1 VVDLS
6 RQVSDREAFGLVAV
20 ASGFVAG
27 VLLLPS
33 SQSPLAL
40 SGLVALVAFALLL
53 EVELP
58 WGGTVSM
65 GHAVVIAFAG
75 RLSVTDFLVV
85 VGLAFALILLPQIR
99 RYGPL
104 QGFMGIGVLGAAAGA
119 GLLGRLVANALV
131 STWSVDHRTAV
142 VAPVVLAGVA
152 YIAVVLALQYSLP
165 AGGRRLRGWR
175 SAVNVYASLLCA
187 AVLLALASERSTALG
202 AVTLVPLL
210 ILRFSFRRYFD
221 ARQTYLQTTQALSMI
236 PEVAGL
242 TPLGHGE
249 RTAVYAGALAEWLEF
264 SPPQIDAVA
273 TLARLHHIGQIAYP
287 DFPDRPYGPNDEER
301 RLVGEAGTDIL
312 AGTGFL
318 KEVAPLVAALHS
330 GAPSE
335 ITPIQALVR
344 VASTLDDLVGP
355 DPSGLSDAVV
365 GLLARH
371 ETGIERTVALKLA
384 QLCDAHPEVAERAV
398 AAGSSSAAAGAQLV
412 HNAVR

>member
-1 VVDLS
+1 VES
-6 RQVSDREAFGLVAV
+6 REQVSDRDAFGLVAV

-33 SQSPLAL
+33 SQPPLAL
-40 SGLVALVAFALLL
+40 GGLVALVAFALLL

-75 RLSVTDFLVV
+75 RLSVPDFLVV
-85 VGLAFALILLPQIR
+85 VGLAFALILLPQMR
-99 RYGPL
+99 RHGPL
-104 QGFMGIGVLGAAAGA
+104 RGLAAIVVLVAAAGA
-119 GLLGRLVANALV
+119 GLLGRLAGNALV

-152 YIAVVLALQYSLP
+152 YIGVVLVLQFVVP
-165 AGGRRLRGWR
+165 AIGGRPRGLR
-175 SAVNVYASLLCA
+175 SAINVYASLLCA
-187 AVLLALASERSTALG
+187 AVLLALAAERSTALG
-202 AVTLVPLL
+202 VVTLVPLL

-221 ARQTYLQTTQALSMI
+221 ARQTYLQTTQALAMI

-249 RTAVYAGALAEWLEF
+249 RTAVYAAALAEWLDF
-264 SPPQIDAVA
+264 SPPQVDAVA

-287 DFPDRPYGPNDEER
+287 DFPDRPYGPNAEER
-301 RLVGEAGTDIL
+301 RLIGEAGADIL

-318 KEVAPLVAALHS
+318 KDIAPLVGAVHS
-330 GAPSE
+330 GVPAE
-335 ITPIQALVR
+335 MTPEQALVR
-344 VASTLDDLVGP
+344 VSSTLDDLVGA
-355 DPSGLSDAVV
+355 DPAELSHAVV

-384 QLCDAHPEVAERAV
+384 QLCDAQPEVAERAV
-398 AAGSSSAAAGAQLV
+398 VAGSSVATAGAELV
-412 HNAVR
+412 RNGWR